1 MCNVN
6 VVDLLQLMRKL
17 RPLRGRGID
26 GDATKGSP
34 RAEFVPVT
42 QLEWVEEEPNLHS
55 NCKGSI
61 STDVLML
68 LGRVMANAA
77 FSSPQRAPD

>member
-1 MCNVN
+1 LCNVN
-6 VVDLLQLMRKL
+6 VVDLLQLMRKI

-26 GDATKGSP
+26 RDPTKGSP

-55 NCKGSI
+55 NGRCSI
-61 STDVLML
+61 SKNILIL
-68 LGRVMANAA
+68 LDRVMANAA
-77 FSSPQRAPD
+77 FSSL